1 MQFQAPYLLEYGP
14 MLTTLLLN
22 LLWDFILPLI
32 TLICL
37 RFQVRHY
44 KEFQRWAYNL
54 EAQQMEDEVNDQLVE
69 QGKERSLKYDLRSHL
84 SVPRSK
90 LEYITT
96 TTDSEAQGLPG
107 SLNENDS
114 MHFMSNDHMPRGTIK
129 HSTGMTRAVHRV
141 HTDQTV
147 SPFHDFPLV

>member
-1 MQFQAPYLLEYGP
+1 
-14 MLTTLLLN
+14 
-22 LLWDFILPLI
+22 
-32 TLICL
+32 
-37 RFQVRHY
+37 
-44 KEFQRWAYNL
+44 
-54 EAQQMEDEVNDQLVE
+54 MEDEVNDQLVE

-129 HSTGMTRAVHRV
+129 HSTGVTRAVHRV

-147 SPFHDFPLV
+147 SPFHDFPLVQHKKIDYDQTVGAEDFGVSKLSKIDLNHTSRRQNRERGSDLIYV